1 MFWWLTTVC
10 DAYFF
15 SGRTQKEALEDGKKI
30 QRPDLQVKRYELF
43 FTTKVMLWCISLL
56 LSAWRRSL
64 NVSQNIMNLKIWL
77 KGIQLVFII
86 SPTHSLS
93 STISLLS
100 LYWLLNRYITVGWW
114 KKNISWEILLDLTTN
129 SFSHNYKKFR
139 AYSKVN
145 VSLDLRS
152 EGVKFP

>member
-1 MFWWLTTVC
+1 MAELAIWLECRLYPLTFNYVLVVNNC
-10 DAYFF
+10 LWCLFF

-30 QRPDLQVKRYELF
+30 QRPDLQVKRYELL

-64 NVSQNIMNLKIWL
+64 NVSQNIMNLNIWL

-100 LYWLLNRYITVGWW
+100 LYWLLNRYITVQVGER
-114 KKNISWEILLDLTTN
+114 KISARKYSLIWRQIILATTT
-129 SFSHNYKKFR
+129 
-139 AYSKVN
+139 V
-145 VSLDLRS
+145 
-152 EGVKFP
+152 